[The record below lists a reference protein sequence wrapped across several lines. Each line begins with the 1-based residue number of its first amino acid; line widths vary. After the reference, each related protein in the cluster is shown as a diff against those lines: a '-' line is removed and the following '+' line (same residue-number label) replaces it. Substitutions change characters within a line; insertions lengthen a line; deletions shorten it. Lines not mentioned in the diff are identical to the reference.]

1 MIVRDFFNLQIP
13 MRKNLMFY
21 AFIMAGISLFLSCT
35 NTNKSGDDGVV
46 HSVLVTKPLSADEWS
61 EKHIIGIVN
70 ADKEI
75 SLGFKAA
82 GQVKSIYVKDGQRV
96 KKGTL
101 LAELDDSD
109 YLLGVQAYQA
119 QYDQL
124 EREVSRLEKL
134 YKTGSVA
141 GNDYDKAKTGLA
153 QLKVALTVQ
162 KNNVDFTKLYAP
174 FDGTVIKV
182 NFQQSEMLDAGM
194 PMFTYSATGQY
205 TVECNVPLSI
215 YEQKDSIES
224 ISGSV
229 GGNELKLD
237 IISIVPKADNNQ
249 LFRMILGFRGGKP
262 GALQP
267 GMSVNV
273 KLTIHNADFSDGMS
287 IPLSALFNND
297 GKSYVWVV
305 QDSVIVSKEVSVG
318 APDSE
323 GSVRVFSGLS
333 KDDNVV
339 RCGAHTLQEGEKVRI
354 SEDSKE
360 TNKGDLL

>member
-1 MIVRDFFNLQIP
+1 MKRHLLFSAFVIVEIV
-13 MRKNLMFY
+13 
-21 AFIMAGISLFLSCT
+21 ILSGCT
-35 NTNKSGDDGVV
+35 NNRKSGEEGTV
-46 HSVLVTKPLSADEWS
+46 HSVLVTKPISVNEWL
-61 EKHIIGIVN
+61 EKHITGIVN

-124 EREVSRLEKL
+124 EREVARLEKL

-162 KNNVDFTKLYAP
+162 KNNVAFTKLYAP

-194 PMFTYSATGQY
+194 PMFTYSTTGQY

-215 YEQKDSIES
+215 YELRDSIEN
-224 ISGSV
+224 ISGKT
-229 GGNELKLD
+229 GGNELKLEVM
-237 IISIVPKADNNQ
+237 SFVPKADNNQ
-249 LFRMILGFRGGKP
+249 LFRMILGIKKGNTMS
-262 GALQP
+262 LQP
-267 GMSVNV
+267 GMGVDV
-273 KLTIHNADFSDGMS
+273 KLTIHNGNAKGNMS
-287 IPLSALFNND
+287 IPLSALFNKD

-305 QDSVIVSKEVSVG
+305 QDSVIVGKEVSVG
-318 APDSE
+318 APDSD
-323 GSVRVFSGLS
+323 GSVHIFSGLD
-333 KDDNVV
+333 KDDDIV
-339 RCGAHTLQEGEKVRI
+339 RCGAHTLQEGEKVKI
-354 SEDSKE
+354 LENSND

>member
-1 MIVRDFFNLQIP
+1 MKQYLLFFAFVIVG
-13 MRKNLMFY
+13 
-21 AFIMAGISLFLSCT
+21 GIILSGCT
-35 NTNKSGDDGVV
+35 NNKKSGDDGVV
-46 HSVLVTKPLSADEWS
+46 HSVLVTKPLSADEWT
-61 EKHIIGIVN
+61 EKHITGIVN

-82 GQVKSIYVKDGQRV
+82 GQVKAIYVKDGQRV
-96 KKGTL
+96 KQGTL

-109 YLLGVQAYQA
+109 YMLGVQAYQV

-124 EREVSRLEKL
+124 EREVARLEKL

-141 GNDYDKAKTGLA
+141 GNDYEKAKTGLA
-153 QLKVALTVQ
+153 QLKVALTSQ
-162 KNNVDFTKLYAP
+162 KNNVAFTKLYAP

-194 PMFTYSATGQY
+194 PMFTFSNIGQY
-205 TVECNVPLSI
+205 IVECNVPLSI

-229 GGNELKLD
+229 GGKELKLD
-237 IISIVPKADNNQ
+237 VISLVPKADNNQ
-249 LFRMILGFRGGKP
+249 LFRMILGFNDSKP
-262 GALQP
+262 GTLQI
-267 GMSVNV
+267 GMSVDV
-273 KLTIHNADFSDGMS
+273 KLTIHNADFSNDMS
-287 IPLSALFNND
+287 IPFSALFNKD

-318 APDSE
+318 APDSK
-323 GSVRVFSGLS
+323 GSVHVFSGLG
-333 KDDNVV
+333 KNDNVV

-354 SEDSKE
+354 LEDSKE